1 MPVTVECQK
10 RAEGSKP
17 RALRREGLI
26 PATLYGHEGV
36 ESMMLTLKAKD
47 AQNLLKE
54 ASLNNTLVDV
64 KVPDLSWQGKALI
77 REIQTHPWKRT
88 LYHLSFFSVASQ
100 ATIDVV
106 IPINLVGEAVGQK
119 AGGIVEQ
126 QMNELQLQCKPDS
139 IPEDIEV
146 DISDLEIGSTLLVQ
160 DLKVPEGVT
169 VAAEPDTT
177 VLTLVAPRSLTS
189 LEEETATEEE
199 VTDVISE
206 AMGE

>member
-1 MPVTVECQK
+1 MSVTVECQK

-17 RALRREGLI
+17 RALRREGFI
-26 PATLYGHEGV
+26 PATLYGHNGV

-64 KVPDLSWQGKALI
+64 KVPDLSWEGKALI
-77 REIQTHPWKRT
+77 REIQNHPWKRT
-88 LYHLSFFSVASQ
+88 LYHLSFFAVASQ
-100 ATIDVV
+100 DTIDVV

-146 DISDLEIGSTLLVQ
+146 DISDLEIGSTLLVK

-169 VAAEPDTT
+169 IAAET
-177 VLTLVAPRSLTS
+177 
-189 LEEETATEEE
+189 
-199 VTDVISE
+199 
-206 AMGE
+206 

>member
-17 RALRREGLI
+17 RALRREGFL
-26 PATLYGHEGV
+26 PATLYGHNGA
-36 ESMMLTLKAKD
+36 ESMMLTIKTKD

-64 KVPDLSWQGKALI
+64 KVPELSWNGKALI
-77 REIQTHPWKRT
+77 REVQSHPWKRT
-88 LYHLSFFSVASQ
+88 LYHLSFFAIAAQ
-100 ATIDVV
+100 DTIDVV
-106 IPINLVGEAVGQK
+106 IPINLIGEAPGQK
-119 AGGIVEQ
+119 SGGIMEQ

-146 DISDLEIGSTLLVQ
+146 DISTLEIGSTVLVK

-169 VAAEPDTT
+169 IAAEPDTT
-177 VLTLVAPRSLTS
+177 VLTLVASRTMEVS
-189 LEEETATEEE
+189 EEGSEEASGDGAAETAAE
-199 VTDVISE
+199 
-206 AMGE
+206 

>member
-17 RALRREGLI
+17 RALRREGFL
-26 PATLYGHEGV
+26 PATLYGHNGA
-36 ESMMLTLKAKD
+36 ESMMLTIKTKD

-64 KVPDLSWQGKALI
+64 QVPEMSWNGKALI
-77 REIQTHPWKRT
+77 REVQSHPWKRT
-88 LYHLSFFSVASQ
+88 LYHLSFFAIAAQ
-100 ATIDVV
+100 DTIDVV
-106 IPINLVGEAVGQK
+106 IPINLVGEAPGQK
-119 AGGIVEQ
+119 SGGIMEQ

-146 DISDLEIGSTLLVQ
+146 DISTLEIGSTVLVK

-169 VAAEPDTT
+169 IAAEPDTT
-177 VLTLVAPRSLTS
+177 VLTLVASRTMTAS
-189 LEEETATEEE
+189 EEGSEEASGDGAADTAAE
-199 VTDVISE
+199 
-206 AMGE
+206 